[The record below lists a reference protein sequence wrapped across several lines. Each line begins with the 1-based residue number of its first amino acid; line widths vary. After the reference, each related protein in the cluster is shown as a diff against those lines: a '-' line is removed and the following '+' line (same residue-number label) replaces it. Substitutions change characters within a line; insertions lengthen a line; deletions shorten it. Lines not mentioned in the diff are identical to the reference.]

1 MGIEMGMETGRICTY
16 QSLSPIEKIGYY
28 PYSYPIKAWITH
40 QNQDRFK
47 QYPQRQ
53 IHLSSLMLTLTPID
67 KIYGKSNPYKVCPV
81 FNLQI
86 GFCMIKLDPKL
97 KF

>member
-1 MGIEMGMETGRICTY
+1 
-16 QSLSPIEKIGYY
+16 
-28 PYSYPIKAWITH
+28 
-40 QNQDRFK
+40 
-47 QYPQRQ
+47 
-53 IHLSSLMLTLTPID
+53 MLTLTPID